1 MDPRLGNFIKNF
13 NLKLKVLP
21 IVCYYD
27 CDLKP
32 NDYIY
37 RLTPKDIY
45 FFYKLLTLT
54 EDSDLSFLNTNFKL
68 FEELD
73 LPGRKLIRAG
83 SNFLDIFLI
92 SPIIDIIFDT
102 SPYQRPHK
110 SITFTRDTIIKI
122 IENSK
127 LVDAI
132 KNYAVTDEMD
142 EKFIKRMMVDIIKNL
157 NVKNLA
163 RVCMILKKRID
174 QPLMTRLHSLTSL
187 DKMLID
193 QTNENVFDKIFPLV
207 NISMFSFEKKRLYYD
222 FYKKYM
228 GNRFGL
234 QSLRYNL
241 SGNSNQI
248 IIRDF
253 LFYIKEGIL
262 QPVPTPEPILQPV
275 PTPEP
280 ILEHVYNPSSSDVE
294 MQNNK
299 IIQLIEELTD
309 IKKYLCKLYEI
320 DKQKSIN
327 CNKTPFLS
335 IKDNILEHFHAPELE
350 KIKSEIYRLL
360 ESEIIKNNYQ
370 FFDNPQE
377 FRWSNEITS
386 TERLE
391 LWKNLL
397 ALKTNFNLFANQF
410 VNNKIMESFNELM
423 KINEDLCDSY
433 CAKREKNRFF
443 HTKKRC
449 IANNCLG
456 IRSFLQA
463 VKEYEES
470 KTQVKNVVDKK
481 INKILSEL
489 ISDKNDNKLYLNSLD
504 NLNSL
509 DIDKKIELWEDL
521 TELINDFL
529 FYYSLDAT
537 KYVSIVK
544 AYKTKKYGGR
554 KYKSHKRI
562 YNRKITRNRIFR
574 HDR

>member
-1 MDPRLGNFIKNF
+1 
-13 NLKLKVLP
+13 
-21 IVCYYD
+21 
-27 CDLKP
+27 
-32 NDYIY
+32 
-37 RLTPKDIY
+37 
-45 FFYKLLTLT
+45 
-54 EDSDLSFLNTNFKL
+54 
-68 FEELD
+68 
-73 LPGRKLIRAG
+73 
-83 SNFLDIFLI
+83 
-92 SPIIDIIFDT
+92 
-102 SPYQRPHK
+102 
-110 SITFTRDTIIKI
+110 
-122 IENSK
+122 
-127 LVDAI
+127 
-132 KNYAVTDEMD
+132 
-142 EKFIKRMMVDIIKNL
+142 
-157 NVKNLA
+157 
-163 RVCMILKKRID
+163 
-174 QPLMTRLHSLTSL
+174 
-187 DKMLID
+187 
-193 QTNENVFDKIFPLV
+193 
-207 NISMFSFEKKRLYYD
+207 
-222 FYKKYM
+222 M

-253 LFYIKEGIL
+253 LFYIKEGKWDPVME
-262 QPVPTPEPILQPV
+262 PVPTPEPILEPV
-275 PTPEP
+275 STP

-309 IKKYLCKLYEI
+309 IKKSLCKLYEI
-320 DKQKSIN
+320 DKQKPIN

-360 ESEIIKNNYQ
+360 ESEIIKNNYR

-410 VNNKIMESFNELM
+410 INNKIMESFNELM

-489 ISDKNDNKLYLNSLD
+489 IPDKNDNKLY
-504 NLNSL
+504 LNSL

-544 AYKTKKYGGR
+544 AHKTKKYGGR

-562 YNRKITRNRIFR
+562 YKRKITRNRIFR